1 MRFNMINGSTGAF
14 GNDRRPPA
22 HQAIFKLWG
31 IPYDLLATGKTP
43 DRAPNGGEG
52 NRYRHL
58 PL

>member
-1 MRFNMINGSTGAF
+1 MINGSTGAF